1 MRLHRGPGPSK
12 NNQGKKESKRR
23 AAGCYLL
30 RWRWANNP
38 LALPIYLLLIPPR
51 SAQLLGVIEHR

>member
-1 MRLHRGPGPSK
+1 MGPVQKKISL
-12 NNQGKKESKRR
+12 GKKERKS

-38 LALPIYLLLIPPR
+38 LALPLLIYLLLIPP
-51 SAQLLGVIEHR
+51 AQ